1 MKFSITLYIYLFSYI
16 HLLKRKFKYT
26 EHTVNRQ
33 VSKTVTVRVFSK
45 YRYNRDKFLKKT
57 IIDSDRA

>member
-1 MKFSITLYIYLFSYI
+1 MKFSISLYIYLLSYI

-26 EHTVNRQ
+26 EHTVNGQ
-33 VSKTVTVRVFSK
+33 VSKTVTVLVFSK
-45 YRYNRDKFLKKT
+45 YHYYRDKFFKK